1 MSWQTPF
8 TQWTQTSR
16 VTHEDMNRIAGNINY
31 LLPSANLKDDY
42 TASDFVTVTEWSN
55 LCDALIRLITLSN
68 VDEYYSTLTYGLSH
82 TAFNKI
88 ERITGVV
95 YDALTVYDLQ
105 HVADNYAGDDLYSA
119 SAGAYGTTENF
130 VRGY

>member
-16 VTHEDMNRIAGNINY
+16 VTYTDMNRIAGNLNY

-42 TASDFVTVTEWSN
+42 TATDFVTVTEWN
-55 LCDALIRLITLSN
+55 NICNALVRLITLAN
-68 VDEYYSTLTYGLSH
+68 VGLRFSPSIILTHNLFNNIERYTGIIYNTLTL
-82 TAFNKI
+82 
-88 ERITGVV
+88 
-95 YDALTVYDLQ
+95 YDLQ
-105 HVADNYAGDDLYSA
+105 HIADNYAGDDLYS
-119 SAGAYGTTENF
+119 SSWGSYGNTENY